1 MKKIGITLLTAFIG
15 GAVAVGGYKLIES
28 KYADNLSLE
37 ERQKVYFANNPLN
50 VSSAGDVDFVQAAA
64 AVSPAVVHIQTT
76 YNAPSQSGG
85 SSGDPMEEMFR
96 DFFGSPR
103 GGGSRQR
110 VPQRASGSGVIVTP
124 DGYIITNNHVVEK
137 ASTIEIILPDNRSY
151 IGKVIGTDPN
161 TDVALVKVDAKDLP
175 IVKLGNSDNVQV
187 GEWVLAVGYPLTLQ
201 STVTAGIVSA
211 KGRAIDILGE
221 NNNPRSFPARGQGAQ
236 EPAPNSAIE
245 SFIQTDAA
253 INPGNS
259 GGALVNTRGE
269 LVGINSAIASQSGTY
284 VGYGF
289 AIPVNLA
296 KKIMDDFIKFGSV
309 KRGFVGVT
317 FNELN
322 ASRAK
327 ELGISQING
336 LYVNDVVEGGG
347 AQAAGLKKGDVITKV
362 DGVKILRS
370 SDLQE
375 RVGRLRPGDKVQL
388 GYVRDGKEQSVS
400 VTLKGESSLVTA
412 SNSKVGSAEAMRVL
426 QMLGGSFSSPTAIQK
441 QKYRINGGVVVNSV
455 RPGGLLSESQVS
467 KGAIITRVNG
477 KTVNSVD
484 DIAAA
489 LSSGGEGM
497 IRIDGIGPDG
507 VPFWFTASL

>member
-28 KYADNLSLE
+28 KYADNMSLE

-76 YNAPSQSGG
+76 YDASSQNSGG
-85 SSGDPMEEMFR
+85 NIDPMEEMFR

-103 GGGSRQR
+103 GGGGGRQR
-110 VPQRASGSGVIVTP
+110 APQRASGSGVIVTP

-137 ASTIEIILPDNRSY
+137 ASKIEVILPDNRSY
-151 IGKVIGTDPN
+151 VAKVIGLDPN
-161 TDVALVKVDAKDLP
+161 TDLALLKVEGKNLP
-175 IVKLGNSDNVQV
+175 VVKLGNSDNVQV

-211 KGRAIDILGE
+211 KGRAIGILGE
-221 NNNPRSFPARGQGAQ
+221 SNPRAYPGRGQQSQ
-236 EPAPNSAIE
+236 EPIVNSAIE

-259 GGALVNTRGE
+259 GGALVNTQGE

-327 ELGISQING
+327 ELGVTQING

-347 AQAAGLKKGDVITKV
+347 AQVAGLKKGDVITKV

-375 RVGRLRPGDKVQL
+375 RVGRLRPGDKIQL
-388 GYVRDGKEQSVS
+388 GYVRDGKEQNVT
-400 VTLKGESSLVTA
+400 VTLKGESSVKIA
-412 SNSKVGSAEAMRVL
+412 SNNSVEASAILSA
-426 QMLGGSFSSPTAIQK
+426 LGGNYASLTPAQK
-441 QKYRINGGVVVNSV
+441 QRFKVNSGIMV
-455 RPGGLLSESQVS
+455 AGARPGGLLYENSIT
-467 KGAIITRVNG
+467 KGAIITHING
-477 KTVNSVD
+477 KPVNKLEDVE
-484 DIAAA
+484 AAVVT
-489 LSSGGEGM
+489 SRNNM
-497 IRIDGIGPDG
+497 IRIDGVNAEGARFMATFP
-507 VPFWFTASL
+507 VVQ